1 MCKFQG
7 LELCLCVAC
16 IVTTA
21 SACKSQ
27 SLWSPNAL
35 PKLMAMVICHD
46 ILKLKCLCP
55 SVKKDCYKCLNGA
68 TTRTNVTQRQLSS
81 GHTRH
86 KTLSELMRRQ
96 RRTRARLSV
105 VFLIWIVSN
114 QTATETATASHFDWE
129 HLLSDMRDFQ
139 NFGTFIGL
147 RCTLFTRAYHPW

>member
-1 MCKFQG
+1 MPVRG
-7 LELCLCVAC
+7 VH

-35 PKLMAMVICHD
+35 PKLMAIVICHD

-114 QTATETATASHFDWE
+114 QTATETATASHFDSHSICFLIWE
-129 HLLSDMRDFQ
+129 TFKILGYLL
-139 NFGTFIGL
+139 G
-147 RCTLFTRAYHPW
+147 AYGVHFLLVHTIRGRVNHP